1 MKVLQRVVVLF
12 VVLILLFSLSSLV
25 SAQVEPAGKLKEVLD
40 RGQLICGVNGTVPGF
55 SFLNADTNEMSGFD
69 ADFCRALAAAL
80 FGEVTADNLQ
90 FVNTTTA
97 ERFAVLQSGQID
109 VLIRNTT
116 YTLSRDTDIKAE
128 FGPVTFYDGQGLMVR
143 ADLGVSSI
151 DDLDGASI
159 CTLTGTTTELNITD
173 AMQSRGLEFELI
185 PFETGADSMS
195 GFEAGRCDVLTSD
208 KSQLAG
214 LRSASS
220 DPSKY
225 VILADTLSKEPL
237 APLWLEGDTQWG
249 NVVRWVVY
257 ATFQAEE
264 FGITQANVA
273 DMVANPPN
281 PEVGRFVGLE
291 GGLGG
296 FLGLSDDF
304 AVNVIEAVGN
314 YGEIYERNIVPVGIA
329 REDTPNAQ
337 WQNGGLIYAPA
348 WR

>member
-1 MKVLQRVVVLF
+1 MKVINRIIVLTVVL
-12 VVLILLFSLSSLV
+12 VLLFSLSGAV
-25 SAQVEPAGKLKEVLD
+25 NAQVEPAGKLKEVID
-40 RGQLICGVNGTVPGF
+40 RGKLICGINGTVPGF
-55 SFLNADTNEMSGFD
+55 SYLNPDSGEVSGLD
-69 ADFCRALAAAL
+69 ADFCRALAAAI

-97 ERFAVLQSGQID
+97 ERFTVLQSGQID

-128 FGPVTFYDGQGLMVR
+128 FGPVIFYDGQGLMVR
-143 ADLGVSSI
+143 ADLGVASI
-151 DDLDGASI
+151 NDLDGASI
-159 CTLTGTTTELNITD
+159 CSLTGTTTELNITD

-214 LRSASS
+214 LRSGST

-225 VILADTLSKEPL
+225 VILGDTLSKEPL
-237 APLWLEGDTQWG
+237 APVWLEGDAQWG

-273 DMVANPPN
+273 DMVTNPPN
-281 PEVGRFVGLE
+281 PEVARFVGIE

-296 FLGLSDDF
+296 FLGLKDDF
-304 AVNVIEAVGN
+304 AVNIIKAVGN
-314 YGEIYERNIVPVGIA
+314 YGEIYDRNIVPIGIA
-329 REDTPNAQ
+329 REGTPNAQ
-337 WQNGGLIYAPA
+337 WTNGGLIYAPA

>member
-1 MKVLQRVVVLF
+1 MKVINRIIVLST
-12 VVLILLFSLSSLV
+12 VLVLLFSLIGV
-25 SAQVEPAGKLKEVLD
+25 VNAQIEPSGKLKEVLD
-40 RGQLICGVNGTVPGF
+40 RGKLICGVNGTVPGF
-55 SFLNADTNEMSGFD
+55 SFLNPDTGEMSGFD
-69 ADFCRALAAAL
+69 ADFCRALAAAI

-97 ERFAVLQSGQID
+97 ERFTVLQSGQID

-116 YTLSRDTDIKAE
+116 YTLSRDTDIKAD

-151 DDLDGASI
+151 NDLDGASI
-159 CTLTGTTTELNITD
+159 CSLTGTTTELNITD
-173 AMQSRGLEFELI
+173 AMQSRGLQFELI

-214 LRSASS
+214 LRSAST

-225 VILADTLSKEPL
+225 VILSDTLSKEPL
-237 APLWLEGDTQWG
+237 TPAWLEGDAQWG

-264 FGITQANVA
+264 FGINQANVA

-281 PEVGRFVGLE
+281 PEISRFVGKE

-304 AVNVIEAVGN
+304 AVNIVKAVGN
-314 YGEIYERNIVPVGIA
+314 YGEIYDRNITPIGLA
-329 REDTPNAQ
+329 REGTPNAQ
-337 WQNGGLIYAPA
+337 WKNGGLIYAPA